1 MFHVKHKKDIE
12 MLDSL
17 SNFLKHPKS
26 GDIIRDKIYEKEI
39 I

>member
-12 MLDSL
+12 LLDSL
-17 SNFLKHPKS
+17 SNFLKYPKS
-26 GDIIRDKIYEKEI
+26 GDVFRVKIYEKEI